1 MTLITFENQ
10 TVRFPSF
17 VLTVF
22 WCTTSN
28 TVITVLWKTLIEPVI
43 AHARWWP
50 CACLKCG
57 SGLRLEKKLGFFEM
71 HTCHWPGAQIWFRHK
86 WRRLVLASFLL
97 HCTDGYNCL
106 RHWNE
111 FFLSC
116 VSGFGLKFSRI
127 ELWRKRLQFDSE
139 SDLVFNGLIFGF
151 FVRKWPPS
159 LTSYLYGL
167 KSAKTAQLLF
177 DFQDI
182 KIFRCLVWGVFWSV
196 LQKCL
201 YFFAVGFCKIDWYV
215 LGRQYNF
222 PLYAFVSSS
231 LFFLEV
237 VVKLFDYFWKPNSL
251 FCKFCVT
258 CLLMY
263 YFVYC

>member
-1 MTLITFENQ
+1 ML
-10 TVRFPSF
+10 PA
-17 VLTVF
+17 F
-22 WCTTSN
+22 WCTTSY
-28 TVITVLWKTLIEPVI
+28 TVKILLSKILEVLAN
-43 AHARWWP
+43 AHTRWWP
-50 CACLKCG
+50 CACLKRV
-57 SGLRLEKKLGFFEM
+57 SGLRRPEKVSSFFGL
-71 HTCHWPGAQIWFRHK
+71 HSCLRPGAQIWFRHE
-86 WRRLVLASFLL
+86 WRKLVRASFLL
-97 HCTDGYNCL
+97 HCIDGSSCL

-263 YFVYC
+263 YFVYCYNSAFKDFRGAC

>member
-1 MTLITFENQ
+1 MHILVGGPVHAWKGFLACDDQ
-10 TVRFPSF
+10 KKSW
-17 VLTVF
+17 VF
-22 WCTTSN
+22 
-28 TVITVLWKTLIEPVI
+28 
-43 AHARWWP
+43 
-50 CACLKCG
+50 
-57 SGLRLEKKLGFFEM
+57 LGCIHVFD
-71 HTCHWPGAQIWFRHK
+71 
-86 WRRLVLASFLL
+86 LVLKYGSDMNEGNWLQLLFLL
-97 HCTDGYNCL
+97 HCIDGSSCL